1 MTTKRWMVAAALVIV
16 AIAVVWVWSSRS
28 ASEAEG
34 GESASSAAGGA
45 TAEGAVPAAVTRAT
59 RRDLGSTLTISGA
72 FKPFQDVDVHA
83 KVAGYIRAI
92 YVDVGTH
99 VKTGQTL
106 AVLEVPELA
115 AQLSGTEAAVQT
127 AAEQIRRAQ
136 GDLSRA
142 QSSQA
147 AVHSAYARLKQAADS
162 QAGLVA
168 QQEVDDSQAKDLAGA
183 AQVQSAE
190 AELSAAKHQMESEQA
205 NQKEYAALSGYT
217 RITAPFDG
225 VITNRYQDT
234 GALVAAGT
242 ANSTTSTPVVR
253 LAEIS
258 VLRLVLPIPE
268 SIAGQIH
275 LGQPI
280 KVRVQALNQD
290 FVGKVSR
297 FADELNQQTRTMETE
312 VDFQNKDGKLLPG
325 MFVQAEVSH
334 DEKKNA
340 LTVPVESVRQHG
352 DNGAVFVV
360 DAQNTVEEKHV
371 KLGQSDGTRI
381 EIISGLNEGERVIVG
396 HLSEYRTGEKVQP
409 KELADEGGGGS
420 SGDGGS
426 SGAASDSANAGS
438 AGDR

>member
-1 MTTKRWMVAAALVIV
+1 MNTKRWMVAAALVIV
-16 AIAVVWVWSSRS
+16 AIAVVWGWSSRS
-28 ASEAEG
+28 RSEAEG
-34 GESASSAAGGA
+34 DEAGSGNVGA
-45 TAEGAVPAAVTRAT
+45 DAAVPAAVTHVA

-115 AQLSGTEAAVQT
+115 AQLAGTEAAVQT

-147 AVHSAYARLKQAADS
+147 AVHSAYTRLKQAADS

-190 AELSAAKHQMESEQA
+190 AELSAAKHQMEAAQA

-225 VITNRYQDT
+225 VITNRYEDT

-242 ANSTTSTPVVR
+242 ANSTQSTPVVR
-253 LAEIS
+253 LAQIS

-268 SIAGQIH
+268 SIAAQIR

-297 FADELNQQTRTMETE
+297 FADALNEQTRTMETE

-325 MFVQAEVSH
+325 MFVQADVAH
-334 DEKKNA
+334 DAKKNA
-340 LTVPVESVRQHG
+340 LTVPVEAVRQHG
-352 DNGAVFVV
+352 DSGNVLVV

-371 KLGQSDGTRI
+371 KLGQSDGTWI
-381 EIISGLNEGERVIVG
+381 VILSGVNEGERVIVG
-396 HLSEYRTGEKVQP
+396 HIGEYRTGQKVQP
-409 KELADEGGGGS
+409 KELEENGE
-420 SGDGGS
+420 
-426 SGAASDSANAGS
+426 SGAGGNADANA

>member
-1 MTTKRWMVAAALVIV
+1 MNTKRWLVAAALVIV
-16 AIAVVWVWSSRS
+16 AIAAVWMWSSRGK
-28 ASEAEG
+28 SEAEG
-34 GESASSAAGGA
+34 DESASGAAGA
-45 TAEGAVPAAVTRAT
+45 DAAVPAAVTRVA

-72 FKPFQDVDVHA
+72 FKPFQDVDIHA

-92 YVDVGTH
+92 YVDVGSH

-136 GDLSRA
+136 GDLTRA

-190 AELSAAKHQMESEQA
+190 AELSAAKHQMESAQA
-205 NQKEYAALSGYT
+205 NQKEYAALAEYT
-217 RITAPFDG
+217 HITAPFDG
-225 VITNRYQDT
+225 VITNRYEDT

-242 ANSTTSTPVVR
+242 ANSTQSTPVVR
-253 LAEIS
+253 LAQIS

-268 SIAGQIH
+268 SIAAQIH

-297 FADELNQQTRTMETE
+297 FADSLNQQTRTMETE

-325 MFVQAEVSH
+325 MYVEADVSH

-340 LTVPVESVRQHG
+340 LTVPVEAARQHG
-352 DNGAVFVV
+352 DSGTLLVV

-371 KLGQSDGTRI
+371 KIGQSDGTWL
-381 EIISGLNEGERVIVG
+381 EIISGVNEGERVIVG
-396 HLSEYRTGEKVQP
+396 HLGEYRTGEKVQP
-409 KELADEGGGGS
+409 KELADASKSGS
-420 SGDGGS
+420 SD
-426 SGAASDSANAGS
+426 ANA
-438 AGDR
+438 AG

>member
-1 MTTKRWMVAAALVIV
+1 MNTKRWMVAAALVTV
-16 AIAVVWVWSSRS
+16 AMATVWMWSSRS
-28 ASEAEG
+28 KSEADG
-34 GESASSAAGGA
+34 DQAESGA
-45 TAEGAVPAAVTRAT
+45 TGADTAVSAEVTRVT
-59 RRDLGSTLTISGA
+59 RRDLGSTLAISGA
-72 FKPFQDVDVHA
+72 FKPFQDVDIHA

-142 QSSQA
+142 QSSEA
-147 AVHSAYARLKQAADS
+147 AVHSAYTRLKQAADS

-190 AELSAAKHQMESEQA
+190 AELSAAKHQMESAQA
-205 NQKEYAALSGYT
+205 NQKEYAALSSYT

-225 VITNRYQDT
+225 VITNRYEDT

-242 ANSTTSTPVVR
+242 SNSTQSTPVVR
-253 LAEIS
+253 LAQIS

-268 SIAGQIH
+268 SIAAQIH
-275 LGQPI
+275 LGEPI

-297 FADELNQQTRTMETE
+297 FADALNEQTRTMETE

-325 MFVQAEVSH
+325 MFVSAEVSH
-334 DEKKNA
+334 DAKKNA
-340 LTVPVESVRQHG
+340 LTVPVEAARQHG
-352 DNGAVFVV
+352 DSGTVLVV
-360 DAQNTVEEKHV
+360 NAQNTIEEKHV
-371 KLGQSDGTRI
+371 KFGSSDGTWL
-381 EIISGLNEGERVIVG
+381 EILSGVNEGERVIVG
-396 HLSEYRTGEKVQP
+396 HLDEYRPGQKVQP
-409 KELADEGGGGS
+409 KEPQDNGN
-420 SGDGGS
+420 
-426 SGAASDSANAGS
+426 SGAGGNSGANA
-438 AGDR
+438 AGGR

>member
-16 AIAVVWVWSSRS
+16 AIAVVWIWSSRGG
-28 ASEAEG
+28 SEAEG
-34 GESASSAAGGA
+34 GEAASGA
-45 TAEGAVPAAVTRAT
+45 TAEGVVPAAVTRVT

-136 GDLSRA
+136 GDLTRA

-190 AELSAAKHQMESEQA
+190 AELSAAKHQMESAQA
-205 NQKEYAALSGYT
+205 NQKEYAALSAYT
-217 RITAPFDG
+217 HITAPFDG
-225 VITNRYQDT
+225 VITNRYEDT

-242 ANSTTSTPVVR
+242 ANSTQSTPVVR
-253 LAEIS
+253 LAQIS

-268 SIAGQIH
+268 SIAAQIH
-275 LGQPI
+275 LGQSI
-280 KVRVQALNQD
+280 KVHVQALNQD
-290 FVGKVSR
+290 YVGKVSR
-297 FADELNQQTRTMETE
+297 FADALNQQTRTMETE

-325 MFVQAEVSH
+325 MYVQAEVSH
-334 DEKKNA
+334 DEKKNV
-340 LTVPVESVRQHG
+340 LTVPVEAARQRG
-352 DNGAVFVV
+352 DSGTVLVINT
-360 DAQNTVEEKHV
+360 QNVVEEKHV
-371 KLGQSDGTRI
+371 KLGESDGTRI
-381 EIISGLNEGERVIVG
+381 EIVSGLNEGERVIVG
-396 HLSEYRTGEKVQP
+396 HLGEYRPGQKVQP
-409 KELADEGGGGS
+409 KDLADT
-420 SGDGGS
+420 
-426 SGAASDSANAGS
+426 SDSGSDDTANGASRAPANADV
-438 AGDR
+438 AGGR

>member
-1 MTTKRWMVAAALVIV
+1 MVAAALAIV
-16 AIAVVWVWSSRS
+16 AIAVVWIWSSRS
-28 ASEAEG
+28 GNEAE
-34 GESASSAAGGA
+34 GESASGSA
-45 TAEGAVPAAVTRAT
+45 TAEGVAPAAVTRVT

-72 FKPFQDVDVHA
+72 FKPFQDVDIHA

-92 YVDVGTH
+92 YVDVGSH
-99 VKTGQTL
+99 VKPGQTL

-136 GDLSRA
+136 GDLTRA

-162 QAGLVA
+162 QTGLVA

-190 AELSAAKHQMESEQA
+190 AELSAARHQMEAAQA
-205 NQKEYAALSGYT
+205 NQKEYAALSAYT
-217 RITAPFDG
+217 HITAPFDG
-225 VITNRYQDT
+225 VITNRYEDT

-242 ANSTTSTPVVR
+242 SNSTQSTPVVR
-253 LAEIS
+253 LAQIS

-275 LGQPI
+275 LGEPI

-325 MFVQAEVSH
+325 MYVQAEVAH

-340 LTVPVESVRQHG
+340 LTVPVEAVRQRG
-352 DNGAVFVV
+352 DNGNVLVV
-360 DAQNTVEEKHV
+360 NAQDVVEEKHV

-381 EIISGLNEGERVIVG
+381 EIISGLNEGERAIVG
-396 HLSEYRTGEKVQP
+396 HLSEYRTGQKVQP
-409 KELADEGGGGS
+409 KELTDAGESGSGGTTNGATGAD
-420 SGDGGS
+420 
-426 SGAASDSANAGS
+426 ANANAGV

>member
-1 MTTKRWMVAAALVIV
+1 MTTKRWILAAALVSM
-16 AIAVVWVWSSRS
+16 AIAVVWIWSSRS
-28 ASEAEG
+28 RSEAEG
-34 GESASSAAGGA
+34 DESTTGG
-45 TAEGAVPAAVTRAT
+45 TGADEVVPAAVTRVV
-59 RRDLGSTLTISGA
+59 RRDLGSTLTVSGA

-136 GDLSRA
+136 GDLTRA

-190 AELSAAKHQMESEQA
+190 AELSAAKHQMESAQA
-205 NQKEYAALSGYT
+205 NQKEYAALSAYT
-217 RITAPFDG
+217 HITAPFDG
-225 VITNRYQDT
+225 VITNRYEDT

-242 ANSTTSTPVVR
+242 ANSTQSTPVVR
-253 LAEIS
+253 LAQIS

-268 SIAGQIH
+268 SIAAQIR

-297 FADELNQQTRTMETE
+297 FADALNQQTRTMETE

-325 MFVQAEVSH
+325 MYVQADVSH
-334 DEKKNA
+334 DEKKNV
-340 LTVPVESVRQHG
+340 LTIPVEAARQHG
-352 DNGAVFVV
+352 DSGTLLVV

-371 KLGQSDGTRI
+371 KFGQSDGTWI
-381 EIISGLNEGERVIVG
+381 EIVSGVNEGERVIVG
-396 HLSEYRTGEKVQP
+396 HLGEYRTGEKVQP
-409 KELADEGGGGS
+409 KELADASKSGS
-420 SGDGGS
+420 SD
-426 SGAASDSANAGS
+426 ANA

>member
-1 MTTKRWMVAAALVIV
+1 MTTKRWIVAAALVSV
-16 AIAVVWVWSSRS
+16 AIAVVWIWSSRS
-28 ASEAEG
+28 RSEAEG
-34 GESASSAAGGA
+34 DDSASGGGA
-45 TAEGAVPAAVTRAT
+45 ADAAVPAAVTRVA

-147 AVHSAYARLKQAADS
+147 AVHSAYTRLKQAADS

-190 AELSAAKHQMESEQA
+190 AELSAAKHQMESAQA

-225 VITNRYQDT
+225 VITNRYEDT

-242 ANSTTSTPVVR
+242 ANSTQSTPVVR
-253 LAEIS
+253 LAQIS

-268 SIAGQIH
+268 SIAAQIR
-275 LGQPI
+275 LGEPI
-280 KVRVQALNQD
+280 KVRVQALKQD

-297 FADELNQQTRTMETE
+297 FADALNQQTRTMETE

-325 MFVQAEVSH
+325 MYVEAEVSH

-340 LTVPVESVRQHG
+340 LTVPVEAVRQHG
-352 DNGAVFVV
+352 DSGTVLVV
-360 DAQNTVEEKHV
+360 NAQNTVEEKHV
-371 KLGQSDGTRI
+371 KLGQSDGTWL
-381 EIISGLNEGERVIVG
+381 EIISGVNEGERVIVG
-396 HLSEYRTGEKVQP
+396 HFAEIRNGQKVQP
-409 KELADEGGGGS
+409 KDLQES
-420 SGDGGS
+420 
-426 SGAASDSANAGS
+426 AGS
-438 AGDR
+438 AGGNADANAAGDR

>member
-1 MTTKRWMVAAALVIV
+1 MTTKRWIVAAALVIV
-16 AIAVVWVWSSRS
+16 AVAVVWIWSSRS
-28 ASEAEG
+28 KSEAEG
-34 GESASSAAGGA
+34 ESGSGGEA
-45 TAEGAVPAAVTRAT
+45 AEGVVSAAVTRVA
-59 RRDLGSTLTISGA
+59 RRDLGSTLAISGA
-72 FKPFQDVDVHA
+72 FKPFQDVDIHA

-115 AQLSGTEAAVQT
+115 AQVSGAEAAVQT

-136 GDLSRA
+136 GDLTRA

-147 AVHSAYARLKQAADS
+147 AVHSAYVRLKQAADS

-190 AELSAAKHQMESEQA
+190 AELSAAKHQMEAAQA
-205 NQKEYAALSGYT
+205 NQKEYAALSAYT
-217 RITAPFDG
+217 RITSPFDG
-225 VITNRYQDT
+225 VITNRYEDT

-242 ANSTTSTPVVR
+242 ANSTQSTPVVR
-253 LAEIS
+253 LAQIS

-268 SIAGQIH
+268 SIAAQIH

-297 FADELNQQTRTMETE
+297 FADSLNQQTRTMETE

-325 MFVQAEVSH
+325 MYAQADVSH
-334 DEKKNA
+334 DEKKNV
-340 LTVPVESVRQHG
+340 LTVPIEAVRQRG
-352 DNGAVFVV
+352 DTGTVLVV
-360 DAQNTVEEKHV
+360 DAQNTVGEKHV

-381 EIISGLNEGERVIVG
+381 EIVSGVNEGERVIVG
-396 HLSEYRTGEKVQP
+396 HLGEYRTGQKVQP
-409 KELADEGGGGS
+409 KDFDENSAGIDGRAD
-420 SGDGGS
+420 
-426 SGAASDSANAGS
+426 ANS